1 MRVVSWQKHPQ
12 RSLLINDPTAR
23 YEDLMHHC
31 GSMVFIFNIV
41 KKDERF
47 RDKFKDE
54 FGREVNTEKVIDLI
68 LVHDAEEV
76 VVGDSR
82 DKNNEFLQ
90 QEAAA
95 RERIANQVR
104 EQS

>member
-1 MRVVSWQKHPQ
+1 
-12 RSLLINDPTAR
+12 
-23 YEDLMHHC
+23 
-31 GSMVFIFNIV
+31 MVFIFNIV

-47 RDKFKDE
+47 RHKFKDE